1 MLTKSISAQ
10 IIIYFFIFFCKK
22 NSINWFLMFCIIFLN
37 FGKKLLY
44 VLKTLFSEKKNLLGK
59 KCYNMWLKHFLCVA
73 DLVFSTILNKLLLN
87 SKFSISRSDAWMKS
101 WMPWPTTTTTSTWT
115 KPPWSTRSMCTSDCW
130 TRSSTASSSTCRSRW
145 RS

>member
-1 MLTKSISAQ
+1 ME
-10 IIIYFFIFFCKK
+10 
-22 NSINWFLMFCIIFLN
+22 
-37 FGKKLLY
+37 KKLLY

-115 KPPWSTRSMCTSDCW
+115 KPPWSTRSMCTSGCW

-145 RS
+145 RSWRPSRWPPRLWSRMSPSVARCRTRRRRRYIIIIQLA